1 MWIFPLSITLDMKRT
16 RTTWLVRFRVQFG
29 I

>member
-1 MWIFPLSITLDMKRT
+1 MWFCPLGITLDMKRT
-16 RTTWLVRFRVQFG
+16 RTTWLVRFRVQFW